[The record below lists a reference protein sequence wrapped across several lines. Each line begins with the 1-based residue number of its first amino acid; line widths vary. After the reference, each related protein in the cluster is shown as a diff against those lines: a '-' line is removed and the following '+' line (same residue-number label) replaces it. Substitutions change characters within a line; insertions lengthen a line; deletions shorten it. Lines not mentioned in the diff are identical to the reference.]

1 MTKKE
6 HKQKQEEFLNILRF
20 KYAKQETNEV
30 LFYPT
35 GIEMTDH
42 EFRDLMVKYFLG
54 DNYCIAD
61 DLYGLENTI
70 IAYEIISRN

>member
-6 HKQKQEEFLNILRF
+6 HKQRQEKFLNALRL
-20 KYAKQETNEV
+20 KYAKQETDEV
-30 LFYPT
+30 LFYPM
-35 GIEMTDH
+35 GMTDH
-42 EFRDLMVKYFLG
+42 ECGDLIVKYLLG

-61 DLYGLENTI
+61 PVSYGQKNTI

>member
-6 HKQKQEEFLNILRF
+6 HKQRQEKFLNALRL

-30 LFYPT
+30 LSYPM
-35 GIEMTDH
+35 GMTDH
-42 EFRDLMVKYFLG
+42 EFRDFIVKYFLG

-61 DLYGLENTI
+61 PVSHGQENTI

>member
-6 HKQKQEEFLNILRF
+6 HKQRQEKFLNVLRL

-30 LFYPT
+30 LFYPIGMT
-35 GIEMTDH
+35 GN
-42 EFRDLMVKYFLG
+42 EFRDLIVKYFLG

-61 DLYGLENTI
+61 PVSYGQKNTI
-70 IAYEIISRN
+70 IAYEIISKN

>member
-6 HKQKQEEFLNILRF
+6 HKQRQEKFLNALRL
-20 KYAKQETNEV
+20 KYAKQDTNEV
-30 LFYPT
+30 LFYPM
-35 GIEMTDH
+35 GMTDH
-42 EFRDLMVKYFLG
+42 EFRDLIVKYFLG

-61 DLYGLENTI
+61 PVSYGQENTI